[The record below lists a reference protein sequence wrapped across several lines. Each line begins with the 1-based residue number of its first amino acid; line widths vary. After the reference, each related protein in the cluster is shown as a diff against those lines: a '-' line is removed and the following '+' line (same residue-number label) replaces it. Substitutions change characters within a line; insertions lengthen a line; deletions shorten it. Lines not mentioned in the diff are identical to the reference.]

1 MHAHSSRMEK
11 IDEKKVTELYDR
23 TTEMAQSLQTRDW
36 IKWTGPWGDYGS
48 TRKSLNIC
56 ILRVPKGMMKKNSKK

>member
-1 MHAHSSRMEK
+1 
-11 IDEKKVTELYDR
+11 
-23 TTEMAQSLQTRDW
+23 MAQSLQTRDW

-56 ILRVPKGMMKKNSKK
+56 IFRVPEGMMKKNSKEIMGEHLPNLAKDIIPTHWS